1 MSVLTTFAVR
11 LGAALSKSMLR
22 QWLGEGSA
30 PIWDAATELVSL
42 AQDGIL
48 RGKAA
53 ADPAKR
59 IGEIA
64 DGVIAKLQPFLDAEA
79 KSLDPGSRTAIVT
92 EAATTLENAEIT
104 ADLLVAC
111 NLDPSLLGRHL
122 SSVRPELRALLSIDE
137 LHIYD
142 RLLAEIAS
150 EVVSLSATLSG
161 FQRSAFAATLD
172 GQDRILQVLYRVE
185 DRSSINAAEFEVR
198 YRTVVEQHLNRLEL
212 FGLPR
217 LDAVSRLQDLSLAYV
232 MLHAEHAVRGAS
244 SRTMRPRS

>member
-22 QWLGEGSA
+22 QWLGKGVLLS
-30 PIWDAATELVSL
+30 DAATELVSL

-161 FQRSAFAATLD
+161 FSAALSPRRWTVKTESFRSY
-172 GQDRILQVLYRVE
+172 IE
-185 DRSSINAAEFEVR
+185 W
-198 YRTVVEQHLNRLEL
+198 RTGR
-212 FGLPR
+212 R
-217 LDAVSRLQDLSLAYV
+217 
-232 MLHAEHAVRGAS
+232 
-244 SRTMRPRS
+244 